1 MVEPRVVPPSPTD
14 RHPGPSASMF
24 ETRELTKFFG
34 GVCAV
39 NDINLTIGEGEIVG
53 LIGPNGAGK
62 TTVFNL
68 ITGFIRPSSGLVMLN
83 GENLV
88 GKKPHTIAERGIA
101 RTFQIAKSFPQF
113 TVIQN
118 MAAAGH
124 LYGRAGFWEGVFR
137 TSPYRSKER
146 SIFDHSMK
154 TLGFVGLEP
163 WKEAVAGTLP
173 HAHQK
178 LLGVAMALATAP
190 KLLLLD
196 EPLEGM
202 SAEEVDR
209 TLEIIAGIRARGT
222 TVLLIEHN
230 MRAVMKICDRIV
242 VINFGQEIARG
253 TPEEVRQNQEVVKA
267 YLGAAEYAG

>member
-1 MVEPRVVPPSPTD
+1 
-14 RHPGPSASMF
+14 
-24 ETRELTKFFG
+24 
-34 GVCAV
+34 
-39 NDINLTIGEGEIVG
+39 
-53 LIGPNGAGK
+53 
-62 TTVFNL
+62 
-68 ITGFIRPSSGLVMLN
+68 
-83 GENLV
+83 
-88 GKKPHTIAERGIA
+88 
-101 RTFQIAKSFPQF
+101 
-113 TVIQN
+113 
-118 MAAAGH
+118 
-124 LYGRAGFWEGVFR
+124 
-137 TSPYRSKER
+137 
-146 SIFDHSMK
+146 MK

-253 TPEEVRQNQEVVKA
+253 TPEEVRQNEEVVKA